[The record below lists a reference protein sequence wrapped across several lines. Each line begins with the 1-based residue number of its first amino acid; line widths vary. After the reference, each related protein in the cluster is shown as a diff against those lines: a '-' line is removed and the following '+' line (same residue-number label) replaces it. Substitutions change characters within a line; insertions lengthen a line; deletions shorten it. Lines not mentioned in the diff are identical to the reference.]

1 MARPFGSSESSVHHR
16 PVGPSTVVRF
26 RLKRFDR
33 GGCGDLGFPM
43 AEPISLSH
51 NSMSLA
57 GPTDIIV
64 IDGRPL
70 DS

>member
-1 MARPFGSSESSVHHR
+1 
-16 PVGPSTVVRF
+16 
-26 RLKRFDR
+26 
-33 GGCGDLGFPM
+33 M

-57 GPTDIIV
+57 GPADIIV